1 MNRLLA
7 ISLAAGAL
15 AFAPLAAS
23 AQVSPGTELYGYLN
37 QTVDSG
43 SAYDGERVS
52 ASQVHSG
59 SNAISGAR
67 LYGHVSDV
75 IRAGQGRPGKVYL
88 TWTRLVTASGHR
100 YAIDGRTVNAQVVTK
115 NNAVKEAGGAIA
127 GMIVGNILGKAV
139 GTNMGGLLGA
149 GGGYLAAKNN
159 RQNVTIPANSVIQV
173 QIVSAR
179 RQG

>member
-7 ISLAAGAL
+7 TSLAAVGLAL
-15 AFAPLAAS
+15 APLAAS
-23 AQVSPGTELYGYLN
+23 AQVAPGTDLYGYLD

-43 SAYDGERVS
+43 SAYAGERVS
-52 ASQVHSG
+52 ASQVHGSG
-59 SNAISGAR
+59 ISNAR
-67 LYGHVSDV
+67 LYGHVADV
-75 IRAGQGRPGKVYL
+75 VKAGQGRPGKIYL
-88 TWTRLVTASGHR
+88 TWSRLVTASGHR
-100 YAIDGRTVNAQVVTK
+100 YVIEGRTVNAQVVTK
-115 NNAVKEAGGAIA
+115 SNAVKEAGGAVA

-159 RQNVTIPANSVIQV
+159 RQNVTIPANSVVQV